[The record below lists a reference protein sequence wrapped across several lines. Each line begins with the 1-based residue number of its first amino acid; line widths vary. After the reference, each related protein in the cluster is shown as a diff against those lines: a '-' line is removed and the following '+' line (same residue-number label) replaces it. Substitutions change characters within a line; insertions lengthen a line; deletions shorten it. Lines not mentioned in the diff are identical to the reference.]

1 MSTTDEIVNEV
12 STFFEDTTKTDTHT
26 NGELRKAGLV
36 EGEYLGHIANARSI
50 VRPVKDWE
58 TKEEGKYQA
67 RIYNF
72 DVIVAP
78 ENKGMTYQYEDITG
92 KHVALTGEQ
101 FIDRKLIA
109 KGVFKFLDPQ
119 EGDTFVG
126 NPTDND
132 KYSRFCETLGLI
144 PKEETRTIDGK
155 ETIVKLL
162 PTLTE
167 EQMLGR
173 PVTAILKK
181 VKDKWVNKKTGE
193 TMHYSWRVSYVKPWE
208 NGQTREMTVN
218 EDDLPF

>member
-1 MSTTDEIVNEV
+1 MSTTEEVLNEV
-12 STFFEDTTKTDTHT
+12 STFFEDTTKTTNT
-26 NGELRKAGLV
+26 NGEFKRTGLV
-36 EGEYLGHIANARSI
+36 EGEYLGHIVNARSI

-72 DVIVAP
+72 DVIVAD
-78 ENKGMTYQYEDITG
+78 ENRGMTYQYEDITG
-92 KHVALTGEQ
+92 KHIEISGEQ
-101 FIDRKLIA
+101 FVDKKLMA

-126 NPTDND
+126 NPTENH
-132 KYSRFCETLGLI
+132 KYSLFCETLGVH

-155 ETIVKLL
+155 ETTVKLL
-162 PTLTE
+162 PLLTE

-181 VKDKWVNKKTGE
+181 VKDKWVNNKGE
-193 TMHYSWRVSYVKPWE
+193 TMHYSWRVSYVKPWTQGSVKTME
-208 NGQTREMTVN
+208 VN
-218 EDDLPF
+218 KDDLPF

>member
-1 MSTTDEIVNEV
+1 MMSTTDEVINEV

-26 NGELRKAGLV
+26 NGELRKTGLV

-50 VRPVKDWE
+50 VRPVL
-58 TKEEGKYQA
+58 GKYQA

-72 DVIVAP
+72 DIIVAP

-92 KHVALTGEQ
+92 KHVTLTGEQ

-119 EGDTFVG
+119 EGDDFEG
-126 NPTDND
+126 NPTENN
-132 KYSRFCETLGLI
+132 KYTRFCETVGLTLT
-144 PKEETRTIDGK
+144 EETRTIDGK
-155 ETIVKLL
+155 ETTVKLL
-162 PTLTE
+162 PALTP

-181 VKDKWVNKKTGE
+181 VKDKWTNNKGE

-208 NGQTREMTVN
+208 NGQLREMTVN